1 MKELSIFQPTAA
13 AQVEALQKSRLSA
26 LIEDKGLFT
35 RIIEASVA
43 LLSNEKIKEC
53 DESSILGALY
63 KAASLGCRLEP
74 EFGEAFLIPRKIK
87 GSMVCCF
94 QLGYKYWKAQALESG
109 HISFLEAREV
119 YQEDTFSFE
128 YGSNAFIKHIPAD
141 ETSGQTTH
149 FYARARLKDGS
160 ELFEVINKQGAEK
173 SRASSETQYDWPG
186 GGKEKV
192 FSEKPKDI
200 WAKHYAAMALRR
212 PIKRICAALPLT
224 SAIEAAQQADG
235 SVTYLQKDGQ
245 LVTMSPIEV
254 EKVADGVE
262 ENSINPELADKYMKT
277 TDALAAMQDMKSIS
291 EYWAGFKTTE
301 LAKKAAFSKL
311 FAVAFCNAAKS
322 NEDLAA
328 AWAEM
333 GPYSTVNK
341 DVFTARRKE
350 ISDGK

>member
-1 MKELSIFQPTAA
+1 
-13 AQVEALQKSRLSA
+13 
-26 LIEDKGLFT
+26 
-35 RIIEASVA
+35 
-43 LLSNEKIKEC
+43 
-53 DESSILGALY
+53 
-63 KAASLGCRLEP
+63 
-74 EFGEAFLIPRKIK
+74 
-87 GSMVCCF
+87 MVCCF

-109 HISFLEAREV
+109 QVAFLEAREV
-119 YQEDTFSFE
+119 YTEDEFSFE
-128 YGSNAFIKHIPAD
+128 FGSNQFLKHVPA
-141 ETSGQTTH
+141 ERTSGQTTY
-149 FYARARLKDGS
+149 FYARAKLLSG
-160 ELFEVINKQGAEK
+160 FEVFDVITKQAAEK
-173 SRASSETQYDWPG
+173 SRANSESQYDWPG
-186 GGKEKV
+186 AGKEKV

-212 PIKRICAALPLT
+212 PIKRLCASLPLT

-254 EKVADGVE
+254 EKVAENVE

-322 NEDLAA
+322 NEDLAT